1 MKTRCLPWTAAGT
14 VAAFVY
20 LTCGPAFADPRS
32 CDGPKAG
39 ACLSKALDDML
50 STKGNHTPDTSASL
64 TWKLPAGTT
73 CAATPVAAL
82 SISGQSVTPAPKV
95 ACAGQTLTVTLDQ
108 AAIMTGLAQ
117 APAALSITALPGGAT
132 PMKVSGQLPN
142 MTPEAP
148 AAPHTAA
155 LEPPKTG
162 EAKGGEA
169 KGGEAKG
176 GEAKGG
182 AKDDDKGGA
191 DSKPPIVPID
201 LPPVNVNC
209 SKPDDSNKAACA
221 AVTDAAE
228 RNKKPNI
235 GKKYIIVDETLAVR
249 DGSADFVTES
259 DVVIVRFIVRNAL
272 ACRVRADSDTANVND
287 NTVFRL
293 GGEVSATPASTFRFT
308 GGKIGPA
315 TSCGFQMTA
324 DQSSS
329 PQFEPADD
337 AGRTYTAIDFRFGPF
352 TSNEL
357 VFHLTRHDRTLVAT
371 DLAATIKIVNH
382 KRYAGW
388 FDIWFGVNFFKDA
401 DDSFTV
407 ANDNGTQVSRLYVDS
422 KQQNVDLAALAKL
435 YVKCS
440 DGTDAFH
447 AADAKE
453 STVCFGFAA
462 GLSIL
467 HPTTTFYPFGLNL
480 TFGSVI
486 SLHALLSLNVVKQP
500 TNAYS
505 NNEVFSGDPSTV
517 PTKTLLTPGFALGV
531 GLDPSVFSTLVKA
544 IVTGH

>member
-1 MKTRCLPWTAAGT
+1 MKTRCLRWTVAGT
-14 VAAFVY
+14 VAGTVVAFVS
-20 LTCGPAFADPRS
+20 LTCRPAFADPRS

-50 STKGNHTPDTSASL
+50 STKGNHTPETSASL
-64 TWKLPAGTT
+64 TWKLPVGTT
-73 CAATPVAAL
+73 CAAPPVAAL
-82 SISGQSVTPAPKV
+82 SIAGQSVTPAPKV

-117 APAALSITALPGGAT
+117 APAALSITALPGGAG
-132 PMKVSGQLPN
+132 PIKVSGQLPN

-148 AAPHTAA
+148 VAPHTAA
-155 LEPPKTG
+155 LKPPRTDDPKDD
-162 EAKGGEA
+162 
-169 KGGEAKG
+169 
-176 GEAKGG
+176 
-182 AKDDDKGGA
+182 AKDNDKGGA

-201 LPPVNVNC
+201 VPPLNVEC
-209 SKPDDSNKAACA
+209 SKPDGRNGAVCA
-221 AVTDAAE
+221 AITDATAW
-228 RNKKPNI
+228 NKKPNLR
-235 GKKYIIVDETLAVR
+235 KKYIIVDETLAIR

-272 ACRVRADSDTANVND
+272 ACRVRADSDAANVND

-293 GGEVSATPASTFRFT
+293 GGEVSATPASTFKLTAGR
-308 GGKIGPA
+308 IGTA
-315 TSCGFQMTA
+315 TSCGFQMNA
-324 DQSSS
+324 DPSDS

-337 AGRTYTAIDFRFGPF
+337 AGGTYTAVDFRFGPF

-371 DLAATIKIVNH
+371 DLAATVKVVNH

-486 SLHALLSLNVVKQP
+486 SLHALMSLNVVKQP

-505 NNEVFSGDPSTV
+505 NNEVFSGDPGTV